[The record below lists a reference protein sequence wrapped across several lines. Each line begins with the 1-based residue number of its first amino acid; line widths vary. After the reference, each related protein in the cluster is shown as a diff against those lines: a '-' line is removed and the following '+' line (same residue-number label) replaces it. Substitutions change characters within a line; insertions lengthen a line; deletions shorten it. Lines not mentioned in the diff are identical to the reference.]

1 MSKRTRQVAETIQRV
16 LGEVIQSEL
25 KDPQVDGLI
34 TSVVGVEVSADL
46 QHARVRISVMGD
58 DQQRTDTMRGLQ
70 RARGFLRRRVGE
82 ELNHLR
88 FIPDLRLELDTSIEH
103 SMHITELLRKL
114 QREREEHEP
123 GNERDTSEGAQEP

>member
-58 DQQRTDTMRGLQ
+58 DQQRADTMRGLQ

-88 FIPDLRLELDTSIEH
+88 FIPNLRLELDTSIEQ
-103 SMHITELLRKL
+103 SMHIAELLREL
-114 QREREEHEP
+114 QREREAHEA
-123 GNERDTSEGAQEP
+123 GNEHDTSEGAQEP